1 MQDVWYFVR
10 TIFFQAKKQ
19 VFDLY
24 KYTIAVFSVTEN
36 RQYSAELI
44 LQYL

>member
-1 MQDVWYFVR
+1 MIFCKNN
-10 TIFFQAKKQ
+10 FFQAKKQ

-24 KYTIAVFSVTEN
+24 KYAIAVFSVTEN
-36 RQYSAELI
+36 RQYFAELI